1 MVSLKQKPSTN
12 IQLKKL
18 WYLLIQIF
26 LELILNLEIY
36 WVKSLKRMTLKIRE
50 LLIVWNNQFGREF
63 GRAGANT
70 LLKGKNHYT
79 IKNTTDFEGRIKSS
93 DSDLVK
99 AIKEIKK
106 VKFVTTDKANI
117 SRLIDLTDIANSQI
131 KFEGQE
137 SLDEIDSITALVDEY
152 NDKYEHG
159 EVLVSDGFADKS
171 LDYLTTK
178 RQEFVDNL
186 TQYNTDTKN
195 FVKKKLATATRKKKN
210 KSTATWLSCPFLIV
224 GCLGFHK
231 FYLNQIGYGILY
243 LMLSISLAPFLALIN
258 FIQFLVMSEEKFD
271 NKYNNEYAYYSQFI
285 FASDSE

>member
-1 MVSLKQKPSTN
+1 MNILKDVVRGAS
-12 IQLKKL
+12 
-18 WYLLIQIF
+18 
-26 LELILNLEIY
+26 
-36 WVKSLKRMTLKIRE
+36 
-50 LLIVWNNQFGREF
+50 NQFGREF

-258 FIQFLVMSEEKFD
+258 FIQFLVMSEAKFD
-271 NKYNNEYAYYSQFI
+271 NKYNNEYAYYSQFS

>member
-1 MVSLKQKPSTN
+1 MNILKDVVRGAST
-12 IQLKKL
+12 
-18 WYLLIQIF
+18 
-26 LELILNLEIY
+26 
-36 WVKSLKRMTLKIRE
+36 
-50 LLIVWNNQFGREF
+50 QFGREF
-63 GRAGANT
+63 GRAGANAV
-70 LLKGKNHYT
+70 LKGKNHYT
-79 IKNTTDFEGRIKSS
+79 VKNTTDFEGRIKPS

-99 AIKEIKK
+99 AIKEIRK

-131 KFEGQE
+131 KFKGQK
-137 SLDEIDSITALVDEY
+137 SLDEISSVTALVDEY

-159 EVLVSDGFADKS
+159 EVLVSDDFADKS

-178 RQEFVDNL
+178 RQEFVDKL
-186 TQYNTDTKN
+186 TQYNTDTKS
-195 FVKKKLATATRKKKN
+195 FVKKKLAIAIKKKKS

-231 FYLNQIGYGILY
+231 FYLNLIGVGILY
-243 LMLSISLAPFLALIN
+243 LFLSIFIISPTLSLIN

-271 NKYNNEYAYYSQFI
+271 RKYNNEYVYYSQFS

>member
-1 MVSLKQKPSTN
+1 M
-12 IQLKKL
+12 
-18 WYLLIQIF
+18 
-26 LELILNLEIY
+26 
-36 WVKSLKRMTLKIRE
+36 
-50 LLIVWNNQFGREF
+50 
-63 GRAGANT
+63 
-70 LLKGKNHYT
+70 
-79 IKNTTDFEGRIKSS
+79 
-93 DSDLVK
+93 SDLK
-99 AIKEIKK
+99 
-106 VKFVTTDKANI
+106 
-117 SRLIDLTDIANSQI
+117 
-131 KFEGQE
+131 
-137 SLDEIDSITALVDEY
+137 
-152 NDKYEHG
+152 
-159 EVLVSDGFADKS
+159 
-171 LDYLTTK
+171 LDYLTIK